1 MDFDVGTRLREIR
14 VAAGLSQRE
23 LAARASVPHG
33 LISVIEQNK
42 SSPSV
47 SSLRKI
53 LGGVPMT
60 LAEFFKEHRSAP
72 GKIFFKPSDF
82 VELTS
87 HLPARNEEHPARIDI
102 LQVGDAKAANLQ
114 LMYQRYEPGADTGA
128 TMFQHEAHEGG
139 VVLRGELELTVGDR
153 VGRLKA
159 GDAYLFDSRTPHRY
173 RNVGDETCEV
183 VVACTPPFL

>member
-1 MDFDVGTRLREIR
+1 MDFDVGARLREIR
-14 VAAGLSQRE
+14 LAAGLSQRE
-23 LAARASVPHG
+23 LAAKASVPHG

-60 LAEFFKEHRSAP
+60 LAEFFKEHGSSP
-72 GKIFFKPSDF
+72 GKIFFKPDDF

-87 HLPARNEEHPARIDI
+87 RLPARNEQHPARIDI
-102 LQVGDAKAANLQ
+102 FQVGDAKTSNLQ
-114 LMYQRYEPGADTGA
+114 LMYQRYEPGSDTGA

-153 VGRLKA
+153 VGRLKV